1 MKKLLSLLLALLML
15 ACLAG
20 CGSNDAAEEKTE
32 ESTNVIRYG
41 MAYDATTAD
50 AGNALDDASGFV
62 VRLIGEPLVRFVEG
76 TPTPGIAESWECNE
90 EATVWTFHL
99 RESTFSDGTPC
110 TANDFAYAIIRT
122 LTPENGLGNASDSD
136 INTILNA
143 TKFAAGECTA
153 DDLGVKVVDDYTLE
167 LTFEADTPA
176 EIECFGNDVYAPA
189 LQSNVEE
196 LGIAYGSNDK
206 MIGNGPF
213 MFESWTRDSEVVLV
227 KNPNYWNADAIKLDK
242 IDIIVGATG
251 ETGVDMLSTNNIDVA
266 SFSSTKQVEAIMEAG
281 DFATL
286 TVGGGAQFLHIN
298 SAGHDEEAGK
308 WLGNVNFRKALS
320 AAVDRDK
327 YIEAV
332 YPTHTAAS
340 SVVPDTEMG
349 VSELFNQEYDTGS
362 WSTAAD
368 EEAAKA
374 YLAAAMEELGAAS
387 VDEIPTLYMLAMD
400 STGNVDALNLIA
412 DQWKK
417 VLGITCELDMETM
430 MGMLGKVMSGD
441 FDFWKGGSSIA
452 IDTLDM
458 MGDYTTEDGYYGY
471 ADEEYDAL
479 YAKALAASNKQE
491 RKDALAEL
499 ATYFTENCMDLELT
513 WQGDYCVYS
522 TEFGGIAEN
531 NGNVDLTFA
540 YKN

>member
-1 MKKLLSLLLALLML
+1 MKKLLTILLALLMVVGL
-15 ACLAG
+15 SACQSG
-20 CGSNDAAEEKTE
+20 GNDEEETIVE
-32 ESTNVIRYG
+32 LRYG
-41 MAYDATTAD
+41 MSYDATTAD
-50 AGNALDDASGFV
+50 AANALDDASGFV
-62 VRLIGEPLVRFVEG
+62 VELINEPLVRFVEG
-76 TPTPGIAESWECNE
+76 NPTEGIAQSWESND
-90 EATVWTFHL
+90 EATVWTFYL
-99 RESTFSDGTPC
+99 RESTFSDGTAC
-110 TANDFAYAIIRT
+110 TANDFAYSIIRT

-153 DDLGVKVVDDYTLE
+153 EDLGVKVIDDYTLE

-176 EIECFGNDVYAPA
+176 EIECFGNSVYSPM

-196 LGIAYGSNDK
+196 LGVAYGSNDK
-206 MIGNGPF
+206 MICNGPY
-213 MFESWTRDSEVVLV
+213 MFKSWTRDSEVVLV
-227 KNPNYWNADAIKLDK
+227 KNPNYWNAESIKLDQ
-242 IDIIVGATG
+242 ITIVVGATG

-266 SFSSTKQVEAIMEAG
+266 SFSSTKQVEAVMEAG
-281 DFATL
+281 DFETL

-327 YIEAV
+327 YVEAV

-349 VSELFNQEYDTGS
+349 VSDLFNKEYDTGS

-374 YLAAAMEELGAAS
+374 YLAAAMEELGATS
-387 VDEIPTLYMLAMD
+387 VDEIPTFYMLAMD

-417 VLGITCELDMETM
+417 VLGIECKLDMETM

-441 FDFWKGGSSIA
+441 FDFWKGGSSIS

-458 MGDYTTEDGYYGY
+458 MGDYTTEDGYYGF
-471 ADEEYDAL
+471 ADAEYDTL
-479 YAKALAASNKQE
+479 YATALAASNKQE
-491 RKDALAEL
+491 RKDALAAL
-499 ATYFTENCMDLELT
+499 CTYFTENCMDLELT
-513 WQGDYCVYS
+513 WQGEYCVYS
-522 TEFGGIAEN
+522 SEFGGIAEN
-531 NGNVDLTFA
+531 NGDVDITFA
-540 YKN
+540 YKK